1 MHQLNIRLVKWAR
14 KKFGFPTRDQA
25 QAWLVRINVRR
36 ERLFHHWSKG
46 FGVKTCLFRRAV

>member
-36 ERLFHHWSKG
+36 ERLFHHWSIG
-46 FGVKTCLFRRAV
+46 FCVKTCLFRRAV